1 MPQESDVTA
10 AIIAKH
16 RETSGVAPR
25 ADITSDEIVERTMF
39 PLVNE
44 GFRILEEE
52 CALRPLDIDVVYCH
66 GYGWPRHRGGPMHW
80 ADREVG
86 LAHILAALR
95 GARPVPEPALLHGS
109 VVALARRG
117 AFWALPRGLLGDGGR
132 RPAVSGGAR

>member
-1 MPQESDVTA
+1 MTA

-86 LAHILAALR
+86 LAHILAACEKYHARFPSQPYWEPSSLLR
-95 GARPVPEPALLHGS
+95 D
-109 VVALARRG
+109 VVASGLSLEDY
-117 AFWALPRGLLGDGGR
+117 WAT
-132 RPAVSGGAR
+132 VWKK